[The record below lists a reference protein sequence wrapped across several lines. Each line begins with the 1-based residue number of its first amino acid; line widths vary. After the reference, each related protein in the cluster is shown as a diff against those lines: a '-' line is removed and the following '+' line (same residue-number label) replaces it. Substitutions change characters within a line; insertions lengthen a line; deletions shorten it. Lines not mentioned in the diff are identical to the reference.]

1 MSRHIFNVFREG
13 DSTSPL
19 GKLEYIILFTF
30 RYQLELKEEYI
41 ARTNKVTED
50 EKKNKGNE
58 LSQISKVAI
67 LSLELLLI
75 GIEILLLL
83 SSLSVQ

>member
-41 ARTNKVTED
+41 ARTSKVTED